1 MKKLFFI
8 STCLFLSGVHSQTL
22 LNETFIYGT
31 TSGPLCGTSG
41 VTANWTPHSSAG
53 VTPILY
59 TTTSLTYPGYGPGTS
74 IGNGATTF
82 ANGAL
87 PRENINR
94 VIPLVNS
101 GSVYVSFLMK
111 VSGATSTTLS
121 SDYVVHFSDTFGS
134 TLSGNAIGRIF
145 IKNQLLLPACSLGIS
160 KGSLAGAAVYS
171 PTMYSISQTLLV
183 VMKYQFRTGSLND
196 DSIYAWIYTSGV
208 PQTEPPPHLI
218 ASDMTVNDLAQIR
231 SICIRQGTVGTS
243 YGTIDA
249 IKVGLTWPS
258 TLLPVEWLY
267 FNAQQINNNEI
278 RLNWSTA
285 SEKNNAFFEIERSA
299 DDEYL
304 SSNTVWKKVGTIKG
318 NGNSNSICNYQFT
331 DPIDERNKSKLFY
344 RIRQIDFDGN
354 EQYSDVLTVN
364 LNKNINENP
373 VVYPNP
379 FSNEILINTN
389 EPLLMNIIDIRGNII
404 IQKQIIRGEVITTDF
419 VYPGIYFLEL
429 TGNSGTEYYKMI
441 KL

>member
-1 MKKLFFI
+1 MKNLFFI
-8 STCLFLSGVHSQTL
+8 HACFILSYVNSQTL
-22 LNETFIYGT
+22 LNEPFFYGT
-31 TSGPLCGTSG
+31 TSGPLCGTGG

-53 VTPILY
+53 VTPVLY
-59 TTTSLTYPGYGPGTS
+59 IISNLTYPGYGPGSS

-87 PRENINR
+87 PRENVNR
-94 VIPLVNS
+94 IIPLVNT
-101 GSVYVSFLMK
+101 GSVYVSFLLK
-111 VSGATSTTLS
+111 VSGATSTTVS

-134 TLSGNAIGRIF
+134 TFSGNANGRIF
-145 IKNQLLLPACSLGIS
+145 IKNQMLLPACSLGLS

-171 PTMYSISQTLLV
+171 PTQYSISQTLLV
-183 VMKYQFRTGSLND
+183 VMKYKFNTGSSND
-196 DSIYAWIYTSGV
+196 DSVYAWIYTSGV

-258 TLLPVEWLY
+258 TLLPVEWLD
-267 FNAQQINNNEI
+267 FNAQQINKNEI

-299 DDEYL
+299 DVESL
-304 SSNTVWKKVGTIKG
+304 SSNSEWKKVGTVKG
-318 NGNSNSICNYQFT
+318 NGNSNSIINYQFT
-331 DPIDERNKSKLFY
+331 DNIEELNKSKLLY
-344 RIRQIDFDGN
+344 RIRQVDFDGN
-354 EQYSDVLTVN
+354 LNYSKIISLDFNKTITV
-364 LNKNINENP
+364 NP

-379 FSNEILINTN
+379 FNNKIMINTH
-389 EPLLMNIIDIRGNII
+389 EPLFVKVMDIRGNII
-404 IQKQIIRGEVITTDF
+404 VKQELLPSEALATEHVHS
-419 VYPGIYFLEL
+419 GIYFIEI